1 MPEEERAGAKAQ
13 GHEREG
19 ARRHRGIREESE
31 VSIGLFV
38 TASPQDCGSD
48 SSTDASRVSLAL
60 TFVRSLVALEPG
72 SSTAQGYTWE
82 CGGAFF
88 DCRRDGG
95 VSSHGPLVPRPRGC

>member
-1 MPEEERAGAKAQ
+1 MCPRKKEQ
-13 GHEREG
+13 
-19 ARRHRGIREESE
+19 ARRRRGMKGSTFREESE

-48 SSTDASRVSLAL
+48 SSTDASRVSLPL

-72 SSTAQGYTWE
+72 GSTAQWYAWE